1 MRIAQNGLALIK
13 DFEGLELE
21 AYQDIVGV
29 WTIGYGHTDHAGPP
43 EVTPG
48 LTITEDEAE
57 DILRSD
63 LGQYENAVS
72 KAVKVDITQNMFD
85 ALVSITYNIGPNGM
99 KGSTF
104 IKRLNQKDYLGCA
117 EAMQW
122 WNKAGGQVVSGL
134 KRRRE
139 AEADLFLQGYD
150 GGDLTEADA
159 NQVRGNSVEE
169 NSPRRDSLANSRTV
183 SGSGVAGTAG
193 VAAAGAAILDDEESS
208 STADESTTETVTP
221 DETTE
226 DPATT
231 ADPEAADNDALA
243 NIDLTE
249 LEDATPE
256 ELAQKAADLGVEL
269 RDLRTAVEAGEVD
282 TVPAFFSAIRAENVS
297 EAVIIVAGI
306 IALLAALFVIY
317 ARYDDW
323 KKHKR

>member
-1 MRIAQNGLALIK
+1 MTMRIAQNGLALIK

-57 DILRSD
+57 DILRND

-85 ALVSITYNIGPNGM
+85 ALVSITYNIGVNGM

-159 NQVRGNSVEE
+159 NEVRGNTVDE

-183 SGSGVAGTAG
+183 SGSSVAGTAG
-193 VAAAGAAILDDEESS
+193 VAAAGAAILDEESS
-208 STADESTTETVTP
+208 STADESTTDAATV
-221 DETTE
+221 DQTTE
-226 DPATT
+226 DPA
-231 ADPEAADNDALA
+231 AADNALA

-269 RDLRTAVEAGEVD
+269 KDLRAAVEAGEVE
-282 TVPAFFSAIRAENVS
+282 TVPAFFSAIRAEDIS

-323 KKHKR
+323 TKHKR

>member
-57 DILRSD
+57 DILRND

-85 ALVSITYNIGPNGM
+85 ALVSITYNIGVNGM

-104 IKRLNQKDYLGCA
+104 IKRLNQKDYVGCA

-139 AEADLFLQGYD
+139 AEADLFLQGYG
-150 GGDLTEADA
+150 GGDLTEADS
-159 NQVRGNSVEE
+159 NQVRGNTVEE
-169 NSPRRDSLANSRTV
+169 NSPRRDNLTGSRTM
-183 SGSGVAGTAG
+183 SGSTVAGGAG
-193 VAAAGAAILDDEESS
+193 VAAASAAILDEEESS
-208 STADESTTETVTP
+208 SSEDASTAETTTP

-226 DPATT
+226 DPAAT
-231 ADPEAADNDALA
+231 ADDPFA

-256 ELAQKAADLGVEL
+256 ELAQKAVDLGVEL
-269 RDLRTAVEAGEVD
+269 KELRAAVEAGDVD
-282 TVPAFFSAIRAENVS
+282 RVPAFLSAIRAESTS
-297 EAVIIVAGI
+297 EAVIIVAGV
-306 IALLAALFVIY
+306 IAVLAAIFVIY

-323 KKHKR
+323 NNHKR